1 MPKYGIA
8 VVSIVPIRAE
18 ASDASE
24 MVSQLL
30 FGETF
35 TVLQSKEKW
44 ARIKSSLDDYEG
56 WVDPKQFEE
65 INENAF
71 EALSKIPH
79 ACASDL
85 VQLIKTK
92 DGEMTPI
99 VAGSS
104 LPNYKKGSIAFADKT
119 WEFDGELCHPE
130 KGDLK
135 KMLREHALT
144 FRNAPYLWGGRSSFG
159 IDCSGLMQVVF
170 KMAGIRLPRDSS
182 QQSELGTTLSFV
194 EEADIGD
201 LAYFDNEEGT
211 IIHVG
216 MIIAPG
222 KIIHASGKVRIDSID
237 HQGIHNVDTKRY
249 THKLRLLK
257 RLDELM

>member
-1 MPKYGIA
+1 MPNYGIA
-8 VVSIVPIRAE
+8 VVSVAPIRAE
-18 ASDASE
+18 ASDSSE

-35 TVLQSKEKW
+35 EILQSKEKLSK
-44 ARIKSSLDDYEG
+44 ILCSLDGYEG
-56 WVDPKQFEE
+56 WIDPKQYCE

-71 EALSKIPH
+71 EVLSKLPH

-85 VQLIKTK
+85 VQLIKTEE
-92 DGEMTPI
+92 GEMTPI

-104 LPNYKKGSIAFADKT
+104 LPNYKQGNIAFADQT

-130 KGDLK
+130 QGDLK

-144 FRNAPYLWGGRSSFG
+144 FRNAPYLWGGRSAFG

-170 KMAGIRLPRDSS
+170 KMAGIALPRDSS

-201 LAYFDNEEGT
+201 LAYFDNDEGT

-216 MIIAPG
+216 MIIAPSTL
-222 KIIHASGKVRIDSID
+222 IHASGKVRVDKID
-237 HQGIHNVDTKRY
+237 HQGIYNSDTKRY